1 VERRQMNAQKL
12 IEIAMARVSDD
23 KGLPAMDERG

>member
-1 VERRQMNAQKL
+1 MNAQEL

-23 KGLPAMDERG
+23 KGLLAMDERG